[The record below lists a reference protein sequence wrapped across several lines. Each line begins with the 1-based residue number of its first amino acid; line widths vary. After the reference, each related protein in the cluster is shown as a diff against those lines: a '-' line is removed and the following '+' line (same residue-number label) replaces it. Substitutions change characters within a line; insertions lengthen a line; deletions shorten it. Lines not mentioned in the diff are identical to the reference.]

1 MTEFTIRAS
10 VRKLIGPLTG
20 LLVFRVSLASP
31 QTDVTELP
39 QLTVV
44 AGPEQTR
51 ATDELAQAFANNV
64 TFRTRSELESSQ
76 YSNINNFLRGTP
88 GISVL
93 RSSEGRGVGLR
104 VRGLTAAQGVV
115 TFDGVPLL
123 TALPGLSWLD
133 TIPAEALGG
142 IGVVLG
148 SGHAYYSGQGIAGG
162 IHLTSKRALK
172 NYGLAHVEGGS
183 FGAFRTTLSGGLKT
197 ARADLSV
204 TGSRVNQ
211 FDGAYDAI
219 PSRGNPERDPFGST
233 LGIAR
238 YGARFT
244 PDLSVNGSL
253 LYKDSWLDADLP
265 GVTPTGRPTF
275 VDNATTEF
283 HERLWLTQH
292 TASARLTDKW
302 TTQLQLAYT
311 ENDIAARAGRLSV
324 SFSSQLM
331 FADWRNVQILSDDL
345 LRQGS
350 WRLVWGGQARHERG
364 ENDHVLLS
372 SPFRDERKTISGFAE
387 LQADLGSWHHEAG
400 VRVENHDDYGSH
412 TLLHV
417 GSRWDLSSALNLRA
431 NAGTGFRA
439 PSYGEL
445 QMPLLGNPALE
456 PEKGLTADVGFD
468 WTPTREF
475 RFSLTGYYGRYNN
488 LLTSQVALGRFV
500 GLGNTPRARI
510 AGAEASIEVLWSER
524 IQSGL
529 DFTYQY
535 SRNLDT
541 DRPLPVHPEKSGR
554 LWTQWTL
561 GALPLNLRVNATY
574 QGSQWNNSAATLAT
588 DDTVRVDAIATYHAL
603 PRLDLYVRGENITN
617 NRTGGPYA
625 RYTQGITVFGGIHL
639 AL

>member
-1 MTEFTIRAS
+1 MTAFTIKAS
-10 VRKLIGPLTG
+10 ARKLIGPLTA
-20 LLVFRVSLASP
+20 LLVFQVSLASP

-39 QLTVV
+39 QLTVT
-44 AGPEQTR
+44 AGSDQTR
-51 ATDELAQAFANNV
+51 TADDFSRALANNV
-64 TFRTRSELESSQ
+64 TFLRRSDLESSQ

-88 GISVL
+88 GISLL
-93 RSSEGRGVGLR
+93 RGSEGRGVGFR
-104 VRGLTAAQGVV
+104 IRGVSAAQGVV
-115 TFDGVPLL
+115 TFDSVPLL
-123 TALPGLSWLD
+123 TALPGVSWLD

-142 IGVVLG
+142 VTVVLG
-148 SGHAYYSGQGIAGG
+148 SNHAYYSGQGLGG
-162 IHLTSKRALK
+162 SIQLNSKRALE
-172 NYGLAHVEGGS
+172 NYGLAHAEGGS
-183 FGAFRTTLSGGLKT
+183 FGTFRTTLSGGLQST
-197 ARADLSV
+197 HADLSV

-238 YGARFT
+238 YGARLT

-253 LYKDSWLDADLP
+253 LYKDSWQDADLP
-265 GVTPTGRPTF
+265 GVTPTGLPTF
-275 VDNATTEF
+275 VDSAATEF

-311 ENDIAARAGRLSV
+311 ENDIAAQAGRLPV
-324 SFSSQLM
+324 SFRSQLM
-331 FADWRNVQILSDDL
+331 FADWRNMHVLSDDQA
-345 LRQGS
+345 RQRY

-364 ENDHVLLS
+364 ENDNALLS
-372 SPFRDERKTISGFAE
+372 SRFLDERKTITGFAE
-387 LQADLGSWHHEAG
+387 LQADLGRWHHEVG
-400 VRVENHDDYGSH
+400 IRVESHDDYGSH
-412 TLLHV
+412 TLLHF
-417 GSRWDLSSALNLRA
+417 GSRWDLSSALTLRA
-431 NAGTGFRA
+431 NAGTGFRV

-445 QMPLLGNPALE
+445 QIPFLGNPALE
-456 PEKGLTADVGFD
+456 PEKGLTADIGFD
-468 WTPTREF
+468 WTPTHDL
-475 RFSLTGYYGRYNN
+475 RFSLTGYYGRYND
-488 LLTSQVALGRFV
+488 LLTSQVALGQFV

-510 AGAEASIEVLWSER
+510 AGAEASVEVLWSER
-524 IQSGL
+524 VRSGL

-554 LWTQWTL
+554 IWTQWNL
-561 GALPLNLRVNATY
+561 DALPLSLRVNATY

-588 DDTVRVDAIATYHAL
+588 DDTIRVDAIATYRAL

-625 RYTQGITVFGGIHL
+625 RYTSGATVFGGIHL
-639 AL
+639 AF